1 MSNFKNNKSL
11 YWNRTESIGG
21 PTKREAIWKK
31 NKATLWYYPSQ
42 NKQFKEP
49 LFLIYS
55 LVNQPF
61 ILDLYPGA
69 SMIESF
75 VNNGYDVYLLDFGI
89 PGYEDKD
96 ITVDQYIVDYI
107 QNAVR
112 RSLRHASA
120 TEVSIIGYCLGG
132 TFAAVYAA
140 IADEP
145 IKNLIL
151 DVTPVDFSELN
162 QYDQLMKDFR
172 KGELQVD
179 EIIDAYGIIPAIFM
193 KVGVRMI
200 TSPVYYSRYL
210 ALLNKYDDK
219 NYVEKW
225 HRFNDWAEGHIP
237 FAGAA
242 LKQLINDFVRENKLI
257 KGKIKIN
264 GRPVHLENITANLLV
279 ISAKD
284 DKLVPESQTY
294 PIMNLV
300 SSRDKTYK
308 LVSGGHTSMSFKNV
322 GLPEPLDEW
331 LPKRSTRLK

>member
-1 MSNFKNNKSL
+1 MSNFNNEKPFFRL
-11 YWNRTESIGG
+11 QHVTMDG
-21 PTKREAIWKK
+21 PTKREALWKK
-31 NKATLWYYPSQ
+31 NKATLWYYKSPK
-42 NKQFKEP
+42 KQYKEP

-61 ILDLYPGA
+61 ILDLLPGA

-96 ITVDQYIVDYI
+96 ITVDEYIVDYI

-112 RSLRHASA
+112 RCLRHASA
-120 TEVSIIGYCLGG
+120 KEVSIIGYCLGG

-145 IKNLIL
+145 IRNLIL
-151 DVTPVDFSELN
+151 DVTPIDFSELN

-172 KGELQVD
+172 NGDLQVD
-179 EIIDAYGIIPAIFM
+179 EIIDAYGIIPALFM
-193 KVGVRMI
+193 KAGVRMI

-210 ALLNKYDDK
+210 ALLNKHEDEK
-219 NYVEKW
+219 YVQKW

-242 LKQLINDFVRENKLI
+242 LKQLINDFVRENKLV
-257 KGKIKIN
+257 KGKIKIK
-264 GRPVHLENITANLLV
+264 GSPVHLENITANLLV

-284 DKLVPESQTY
+284 DKLVPQSQTY

-300 SSRDKTYK
+300 SSKDKTYK
-308 LVSGGHTSMSFKNV
+308 LVSGGHTSMSFKDG

>member
-1 MSNFKNNKSL
+1 MINRNKGL
-11 YWNRTESIGG
+11 PFFGMQQESIGG
-21 PTKREAIWKK
+21 PTKRNAIWKK
-31 NKATLWYYPSQ
+31 NKATLWYYKSPK
-42 NKQFKEP
+42 KQYSEP

-61 ILDLYPGA
+61 ILDLYPGN

-96 ITVDQYIVDYI
+96 ITVDNYIIDYI

-112 RSLRHASA
+112 RCIKHANA
-120 TEVSIIGYCLGG
+120 KAVTIIGYCLGG

-145 IKNLIL
+145 IRNLIL
-151 DVTPVDFSELN
+151 DVTPIDFSDLN
-162 QYDQLMKDFR
+162 QYDQLMSDFR
-172 KGELQVD
+172 NGDLQVD
-179 EIIDAYGIIPAIFM
+179 EIIDAYGVIPAFLM
-193 KVGVRMI
+193 KAGVRMI

-210 ALLNKYDDK
+210 ALLKKYEDEQ
-219 NYVEKW
+219 YVQKW

-242 LKQLINDFVRENKLI
+242 LKQLINDYVRENKLVN
-257 KGKIKIN
+257 GKIKIN
-264 GRPVHLENITANLLV
+264 GHPVHLENITANLLV

-284 DKLVPESQTY
+284 DKLVPQSQTY

-308 LVSGGHTSMSFKNV
+308 LVSGGHTSMGFKNG

-331 LPKRSTRLK
+331 LPKRSTRLS